1 MMKRLPILLLLV
13 ILGTGCQKNN
23 GDQAANA
30 STNAKE
36 LEAKPLTPIP
46 DEVTLEFVRE
56 LWSQPHDETGV
67 IDQVKQYMRPGKW
80 RILRT
85 FAPNGG
91 TPLTTEISREV
102 KYVDRRFIVYQY
114 RVGKFIDEGTFNQE
128 GGEGVGV
135 IAYDFEDKVLKCWEF
150 VTVEGHEGLEIY
162 LTGEPDS
169 TFKNITWKSHKM
181 PKSPP
186 GSAVFVVQNIDDSRE
201 KLVAEGRMLNGN
213 ETIGLIQDEMVLLEK
228 PGPGS

>member
-1 MMKRLPILLLLV
+1 MMKRLPILLLFV
-13 ILGTGCQKNN
+13 MLGSGCQNN
-23 GDQAANA
+23 SREQAA
-30 STNAKE
+30 KE
-36 LEAKPLTPIP
+36 TEAKPLTPIP
-46 DEVTLEFVRE
+46 DEVTVEFVRE
-56 LWSQPHDETGV
+56 LWNQPHEETGV

-80 RILRT
+80 KILRT

-91 TPLTTEISREV
+91 TPLSTEISREV
-102 KYVDRRFIVYQY
+102 KYVDRRFLVFQY
-114 RVGKFIDEGTFNQE
+114 RVGKFIDEGTFSQE

-150 VTVEGHEGLEIY
+150 VTVEGHEGLDIY

-181 PKSPP
+181 PKYPP
-186 GSAVFVVQNIDDSRE
+186 GSAVFVVQNIDDARE
-201 KLVAEGRMLNGN
+201 RLVSEGRMLKGN
-213 ETIGLIQDEMVLLEK
+213 ETIGLIQDEMTLLEK